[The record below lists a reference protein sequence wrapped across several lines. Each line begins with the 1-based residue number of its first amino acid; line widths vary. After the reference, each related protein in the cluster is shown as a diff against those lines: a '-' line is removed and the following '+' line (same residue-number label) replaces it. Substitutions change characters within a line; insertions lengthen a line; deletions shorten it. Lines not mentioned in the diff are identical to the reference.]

1 MFFEI
6 FLFLQNITSPFLNH
20 CIRSPKFA
28 RSKNSH
34 SVNTES
40 ETMHRSI
47 CKPVVSINYKLISF
61 RCNTIISS
69 FKCDSVLCPFFL
81 FLFKSLFCKFFF
93 CFQICDFIQFTIIV
107 LNLFLCFFQSFFC
120 PFNTTLNILYFTFGA
135 YEIKP
140 CAALF
145 SSVLLFVK
153 YK

>member
-6 FLFLQNITSPFLNH
+6 FSFLQNITSPFLNH
-20 CIRSPKFA
+20 CIGSPKLSGSEDHTSIDIQSETMHCSICESA
-28 RSKNSH
+28 V
-34 SVNTES
+34 SVNTEF
-40 ETMHRSI
+40 
-47 CKPVVSINYKLISF
+47 ISF

-69 FKCDSVLCPFFL
+69 FKCDSVLRPFFL
-81 FLFKSLFCKFFF
+81 FFFKSLFCKFFF

-107 LNLFLCFFQSFFC
+107 LNIFLCFFQSFFC